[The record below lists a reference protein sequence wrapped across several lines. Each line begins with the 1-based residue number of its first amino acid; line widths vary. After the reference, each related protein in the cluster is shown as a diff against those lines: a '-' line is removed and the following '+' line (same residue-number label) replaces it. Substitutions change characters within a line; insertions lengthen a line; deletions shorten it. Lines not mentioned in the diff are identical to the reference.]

1 MRSKLLSWELIGT
14 VLEQVVENMETG
26 QDVTSSSIDYT
37 SHFNSIRIPG
47 ISIMAYLSRIHLY
60 ADCSDSCYILAFIY
74 IDRLL
79 QNNPGLALSY
89 RNIHRLLLTAVL
101 LAIKYSD
108 DIYAEN
114 LTYAKIGGIQ
124 LDELNVLEV
133 DMLKLLRYSLY
144 VNNELY
150 FQYANE
156 IELQALKIREERSEG
171 EGMECYDSD
180 AKPIK
185 TVSSVTSMRT
195 IAFANEMVCD

>member
-1 MRSKLLSWELIGT
+1 MKPKLLSWELIGT
-14 VLEQVVENMETG
+14 VIEQVVDNMEAG
-26 QDVTSSSIDYT
+26 QDITTSSANYT

-47 ISIMAYLSRIHLY
+47 ISIMAYLSRIHFY

-79 QNNPGLALSY
+79 QNNPGLVLSY

-114 LTYAKIGGIQ
+114 LAYAKIGGIP

-133 DMLKLLRYSLY
+133 DMLKLLHYSLH
-144 VNNELY
+144 VNSELY

-156 IELQALKIREERSEG
+156 VELQAQKIREEKLEG
-171 EGMECYDSD
+171 EKMECCDSY

-195 IAFANEMVCD
+195 LGSANEMACD